1 MFSKYL
7 TLIGRTYIVT
17 FFTVNIFNIVPLD
30 FRNNAWFTQVSM
42 LLVDTASLLL
52 IGLVCLKI
60 CSNINI
66 NNFQKK
72 SSSVGPEDNSL
83 LLIREKKAVNFINKI
98 SKYLMIFFLI
108 LSLFQSY
115 IFINGLK
122 IINNQYSLSYERINN
137 SFIKK
142 KEELKLDDN
151 EIDLTETEF
160 NFLENKKKNFLKRL
174 DKNTSK
180 ARFLLFRG
188 NLKVFIMSLIWALS
202 LYKLIKIN
210 NIEGEYKF
218 TK

>member
-60 CSNINI
+60 CSNIKI

-72 SSSVGPEDNSL
+72 SSSVGPDDNSL
-83 LLIREKKAVNFINKI
+83 LLIREEKAVNFINKI